1 MVFDSKRV
9 KDIHIQLVQRH
20 KIEPGYR
27 DESSID
33 SILCSMD
40 NCLYGK
46 EIYGDVFLKA
56 ACMFEGIIRL
66 HPFIDGNKRTALAC
80 VQEYLMENS
89 IIFILPYSAV
99 RFSVKLAKI
108 NCLEPDCILLL
119 IHNISKWLRY
129 RSATLDELDRIKEIM
144 QEEERLIRNIL
155 EIGKRRR
162 DTSMMERVLDSWLA
176 KDIYPGYDISPK
188 DLINFQNDRYKLV
201 LNFLKE
207 EFTRTK

>member
-1 MVFDSKRV
+1 MSDQQTEEIAR
-9 KDIHIQLVQRH
+9 QLICVGNRAVVMERYLLR
-20 KIEPGYR
+20 KAWGIYYA
-27 DESSID
+27 IWAL
-33 SILCSMD
+33 SIL
-40 NCLYGK
+40 LF
-46 EIYGDVFLKA
+46 IY
-56 ACMFEGIIRL
+56 
-66 HPFIDGNKRTALAC
+66 
-80 VQEYLMENS
+80 
-89 IIFILPYSAV
+89 LPN
-99 RFSVKLAKI
+99 L
-108 NCLEPDCILLL
+108 LLL
-119 IHNISKWLRY
+119 IHNIAKWLRY